1 MGEKVAVDEKKYD
14 LKTEGIV
21 KVRQAKLGIFRRC
34 KSFAGREP
42 PTRYRNRTLCEVTN
56 TVKLRRG
63 RYQTATQVKVL
74 SPVIAHYM
82 MADCIFAQECNNY
95 MFVWLEHVIIIGV

>member
-1 MGEKVAVDEKKYD
+1 MQLCVMERCSVLLQSLNRRKA
-14 LKTEGIV
+14 L
-21 KVRQAKLGIFRRC
+21 VRQAKLGIFRRC

-95 MFVWLEHVIIIGV
+95 MFVLA

>member
-1 MGEKVAVDEKKYD
+1 MPSVFEYCI
-14 LKTEGIV
+14 LKIHLFVETEGIA

-42 PTRYRNRTLCEVTN
+42 PTRYSNRTLCEVTN

-74 SPVIAHYM
+74 SPEIEQVM
-82 MADCIFAQECNNY
+82 MADCLLQQECNKY
-95 MFVWLEHVIIIGV
+95 MFVLA

>member
-1 MGEKVAVDEKKYD
+1 MLTIGCN
-14 LKTEGIV
+14 
-21 KVRQAKLGIFRRC
+21 VRQAKLGIFRRC

-74 SPVIAHYM
+74 SPEIEQVM
-82 MADCIFAQECNNY
+82 MADCLLQQECNKC
-95 MFVWLEHVIIIGV
+95 MFVLA